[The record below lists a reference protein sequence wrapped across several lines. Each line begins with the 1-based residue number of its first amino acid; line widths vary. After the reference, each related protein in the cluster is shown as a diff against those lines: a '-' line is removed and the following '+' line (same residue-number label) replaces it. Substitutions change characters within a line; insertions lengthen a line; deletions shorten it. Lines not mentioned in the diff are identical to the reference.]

1 MTRDRGKHSDRIV
14 HFFLYDYNFEKVWTK
29 PSEQINMLSEYK
41 GVLTPDFSMYL
52 EMPYALQIYN
62 TFRNRWC
69 GAYYASK
76 GMKVIPTV
84 NWTDEKSFD
93 FCFKGIKKGSIVAVS
108 TYMYQEHGNHKSQKN
123 LFMNGYNRML
133 EELEPQQ
140 ILCYCEPFDEMRGNI
155 VYIDYDL
162 SSWKYLNDKNY
173 DEKCIKHTYP
183 VLTNNYNSS
192 IIYKTGYISKG
203 GGSAFGGEW
212 QPKDANSERFIGVP
226 NTTKV
231 NFVSTKKGSYKVEDK
246 YDEKGHAVWERHY
259 TDHYKPSKHSDPH
272 DHEINWDKNHPDL
285 SSPINYLNEKIPE
298 LKFHKNGE
306 INMEKNYEYN
316 PDDHKFET
324 LGEFKFYLS
333 CGANVGF
340 EFNGIEY
347 GIEGHN
353 NSFDIWIY
361 GEKDIAEGL
370 TLDEVMEYELDG
382 VKIKDLILN
391 ATIIERI
398 L

>member
-1 MTRDRGKHSDRIV
+1 MTLENFNYRTNPLFLRNQFYSDNEYGISTIPIPQFNKNELSDLRLLAFNQLTRDRGKHSDRIV

-140 ILCYCEPFDEMRGNI
+140 ILCYSEPFDEMRGNI
-155 VYIDYDL
+155 VYVDYDL

-183 VLTNNYNSS
+183 VLTNNYTSS

-231 NFVSTKKGSYKVEDK
+231 NFVSTKKGS
-246 YDEKGHAVWERHY
+246 
-259 TDHYKPSKHSDPH
+259 
-272 DHEINWDKNHPDL
+272 
-285 SSPINYLNEKIPE
+285 
-298 LKFHKNGE
+298 
-306 INMEKNYEYN
+306 
-316 PDDHKFET
+316 
-324 LGEFKFYLS
+324 
-333 CGANVGF
+333 
-340 EFNGIEY
+340 
-347 GIEGHN
+347 
-353 NSFDIWIY
+353 
-361 GEKDIAEGL
+361 
-370 TLDEVMEYELDG
+370 
-382 VKIKDLILN
+382 
-391 ATIIERI
+391 
-398 L
+398 